1 MPSLFL
7 SNLFIIE
14 AAYDGDIFM
23 LFIKKTANY
32 LVLTSPVFPLS
43 RILKAYF
50 DCFSIDFFAI
60 RSVDFIFF
68 SSTP

>member
-14 AAYDGDIFM
+14 AAYDGDIFK

-50 DCFSIDFFAI
+50 DFFAI

-68 SSTP
+68 QVLLKIC